1 MRRSNP
7 TSLFSARR
15 RGTAAEHALLLA
27 CLFLGFHLEAYVVL
41 GEVDGEKSYSVLTV
55 EQAEGWIWDPCS
67 GTRKSWGEP
76 TAGLWI
82 HTVFNNEGCWTPRQR
97 DARPSTIGFRVRDP
111 QWGSLPEEVVA
122 LPSLHLY
129 PRDFSLQA
137 WPPSLTEEQAEQGV
151 AQGLTAMRQGLG
163 LRTEW
168 EPRLR
173 PALGM
178 ALSSYEL
185 QRAVG
190 AQYGQST
197 FESIIKQFC
206 RDGAVFQGF
215 PIQFNHTR
223 TDAYFPALLQQKVCR
238 DMAAVATA
246 RFAVRAHIVPY
257 PEDVLAVWVIIAS
270 LS

>member
-1 MRRSNP
+1 MHGATLKARFSVVSINQCVVSTKKFLVISIVSRSQLDEISLLVNSDFP
-7 TSLFSARR
+7 SYSVINAPIKSTFLFSACR

-151 AQGLTAMRQGLG
+151 A
-163 LRTEW
+163 
-168 EPRLR
+168 
-173 PALGM
+173 
-178 ALSSYEL
+178 
-185 QRAVG
+185 
-190 AQYGQST
+190 
-197 FESIIKQFC
+197 
-206 RDGAVFQGF
+206 
-215 PIQFNHTR
+215 
-223 TDAYFPALLQQKVCR
+223 
-238 DMAAVATA
+238 
-246 RFAVRAHIVPY
+246 
-257 PEDVLAVWVIIAS
+257 
-270 LS
+270 